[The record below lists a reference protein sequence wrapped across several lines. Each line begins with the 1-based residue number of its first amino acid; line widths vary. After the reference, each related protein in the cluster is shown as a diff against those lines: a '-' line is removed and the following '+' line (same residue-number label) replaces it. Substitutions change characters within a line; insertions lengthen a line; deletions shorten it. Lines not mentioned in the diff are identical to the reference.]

1 MKKSTLTLWASAAL
15 LCLTFSLNAQTD
27 MVWDTHG
34 VGFSVPDDFKIE
46 TNNAEEFT
54 AGNDVLFLSILPIQD
69 EWVTEDDLADAVV
82 EMAQGLKYDR
92 IQEGDAIDIDDFTG
106 YYIKGRKDGA
116 NAVFMALLD
125 KESSTNLLV
134 VIVYADDYEDDA
146 VSMAASFYAYD

>member
-1 MKKSTLTLWASAAL
+1 MKFCSSLFIFFCSLILTAPLQ
-15 LCLTFSLNAQTD
+15 AQTD
-27 MVWDTHG
+27 MEWDTHG

-69 EWVTEDDLADAVV
+69 KTLTKDDLADAVV
-82 EMAQGLKYDR
+82 EMAEGLNYDR
-92 IQEGDAIDIDDFTG
+92 IQEGDEIEVDDFIG
-106 YYIKGRKDGA
+106 YYIKGRKDGV

-134 VIVYADDYEDDA
+134 VIVYADDYEDEA
-146 VSMAASFYAYD
+146 VAIASSFYAYD

>member
-1 MKKSTLTLWASAAL
+1 MKLYQTLAGAVGTML
-15 LCLTFSLNAQTD
+15 LTFSLQAQTD

-34 VGFSVPDDFKIE
+34 VGFSVPNNFKIE

-54 AGNDVLFLSILPIQD
+54 AGNDNLFLSILPIQD

-82 EMAQGLKYDR
+82 EMAEGLEYDR

-134 VIVYADDYEDDA
+134 VIVYADDYEDQA
-146 VSMAASFYAYD
+146 VDMAASFYAYD